1 MDFFS
6 MQTQS
11 TDISDSVQPHSAMT
25 VTTFNSDDIVKPSKK
40 VVVTTYEDYLS
51 LLSLLIEKHTPI
63 GSSHKAI
70 LDQWLH
76 AIQYNSELYC
86 NQTICTSHEL
96 KQQVITT
103 LKDHEITIPTVTE
116 QVKKFTFIDLF
127 AGIGGIRTGAERNN
141 GMCVFSSEFDKFAQQ
156 TYKLNYGELPF
167 GDITNIDA
175 NNIPSHDLLLAGFP
189 CQPFSYSGKTEGFED
204 KTRGTLF
211 FDVLRILEAKQPKY
225 TLLENVKG
233 FKSHDKGKTM
243 DIALKALR
251 EAGYNPYWTIL
262 NSYDYGVP
270 QFRERWYCIAI
281 RKDIDNGQF
290 SFPNKHDRT
299 TTIRDIIELNNND
312 KSLKL
317 SKFEIERI
325 KYHFANHH
333 LNERVEHDNSMY
345 APNTKK
351 GKHGVFSYLK
361 ADGALRFHVGDFA
374 KTQIQE
380 AFYASLDTYS
390 PTIIANRVPKLWD
403 LQRKL
408 SVQEALRLQGFSD
421 DFKFDVSNAQ
431 AYKQLGNSVTVSVIQ
446 AVLEQL
452 FQSQK

>member
-1 MDFFS
+1 MDFTN

-11 TDISDSVQPHSAMT
+11 ADICDSQYPPSSMT
-25 VTTFNSDDIVKPSKK
+25 VKTFNSNEDISSSK
-40 VVVTTYEDYLS
+40 VTNITYEDYLS
-51 LLSLLIEKHTPI
+51 KLCPLLEQHTPT
-63 GSSHKAI
+63 GSNHKAV

-76 AIQYNSELYC
+76 AIQYDKELYC
-86 NQTICTSHEL
+86 NQSVCNHDEL
-96 KQQVITT
+96 KQQVIKT
-103 LKDHEITIPTVTE
+103 LKKFKFPTPSIN
-116 QVKKFTFIDLF
+116 KKAGKFTFIDLF
-127 AGIGGIRTGAERNN
+127 AGIGGIRTGAERNQ

-156 TYKLNYGELPF
+156 TYKLNYGEMPF

-175 NNIPSHDLLLAGFP
+175 HNVPNHDLLLAGFP
-189 CQPFSYSGKTEGFED
+189 CQPFSYSGRTEGFED

-211 FDVLRILEAKQPKY
+211 FDVLRILEAKKPKY
-225 TLLENVKG
+225 ALLENVKG

-243 DIALKALR
+243 EIALNALN
-251 EAGYNPYWTIL
+251 EAGYNTYWRIL

-270 QFRERWYCIAI
+270 QFRERWYCVAI

-290 SFPNKHDRT
+290 SFPNKEDRG
-299 TTIRDIIELNNND
+299 TTIRDIIDMENDD

-317 SKFEIERI
+317 SDFEIARI
-325 KYHFANHH
+325 KYHFDNCH

-345 APNTKK
+345 APHTKK

-361 ADGALRFHVGDFA
+361 SDGALRFHVGDFA

-421 DFKFDVSNAQ
+421 NFKFDVSNAQ
-431 AYKQLGNSVTVSVIQ
+431 AYKQLGNSVTVPVIE